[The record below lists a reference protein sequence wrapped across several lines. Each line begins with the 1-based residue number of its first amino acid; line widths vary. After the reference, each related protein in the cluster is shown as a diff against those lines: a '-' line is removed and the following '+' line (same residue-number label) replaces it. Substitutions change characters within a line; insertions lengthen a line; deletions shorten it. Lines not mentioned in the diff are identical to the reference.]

1 MTTRDALL
9 DAAEQLLDAGGV
21 ETVTLREVGRRAGVS
36 HNAPYKHFASKEA
49 LLAAVAARELNRH
62 AALLAAVDG
71 GQPPENVLRDTLHH
85 YAESAI
91 RYPNRF
97 RLIFGRWT
105 TGTPEL
111 AEAAGTAQRH
121 LVAAV
126 RLAQQR
132 GALPQ
137 GDPERVA
144 ALLRATAH
152 GAADLAIAGHLSPNG
167 KGHAHAT
174 ELIDDLLGHIRPAPS
189 QTHHRTSERCSGG

>member
-1 MTTRDALL
+1 VWVVTTRDALL

-21 ETVTLREVGRRAGVS
+21 EAVTLREVGHRAGVS

-49 LLAAVAARELNRH
+49 LLAAVAARELNRL
-62 AALLAAVDG
+62 ASLLAAAVVDDG
-71 GQPPENVLRDTLHH
+71 PAPETVLRDMLHYH
-85 YAESAI
+85 AESAI

-111 AEAAGTAQRH
+111 DEAAGAAERH

-126 RLAQQR
+126 RLAQRR
-132 GALPQ
+132 GALPP

-152 GAADLAIAGHLSPNG
+152 GAADLAIAGHLSPDG
-167 KGHAHAT
+167 KGRARAT
-174 ELIDDLLGHIRPAPS
+174 ELIDDLLGHMRPGPAQSPS
-189 QTHHRTSERCSGG
+189 ADL